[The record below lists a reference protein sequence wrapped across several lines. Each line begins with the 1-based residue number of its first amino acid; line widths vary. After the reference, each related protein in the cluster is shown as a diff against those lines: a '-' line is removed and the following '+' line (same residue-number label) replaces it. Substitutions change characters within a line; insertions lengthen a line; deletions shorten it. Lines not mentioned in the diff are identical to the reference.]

1 MYRLTV
7 HIDNPNF
14 INKDQITIGKD
25 FNNKPIM
32 KPKRS
37 KCIVNTISFKGM
49 TSLKQVDEKLSY
61 LRSNYQISKWKEGV
75 KKGKEMIYLSYC

>member
-25 FNNKPIM
+25 FNNKVWID
-32 KPKRS
+32 
-37 KCIVNTISFKGM
+37 
-49 TSLKQVDEKLSY
+49 SLKQIDQKLSY
-61 LRSNYQISKWKEGV
+61 LRSNYQISKWKEGD
-75 KKGKEMIYLSYC
+75 KKGKEMIYISYC